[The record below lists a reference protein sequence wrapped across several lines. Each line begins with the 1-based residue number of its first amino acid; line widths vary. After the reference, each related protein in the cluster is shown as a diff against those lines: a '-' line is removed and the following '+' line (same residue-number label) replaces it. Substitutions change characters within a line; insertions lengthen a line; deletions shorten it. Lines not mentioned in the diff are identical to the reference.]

1 VKRLASALN
10 VRILA
15 FAISAAI
22 PVPAVAQSGH
32 YPITVDRIVAAMNNM
47 GLAIAPAQVTLVSSP
62 VAATPGPRLSVRS
75 IERWN
80 DARMMVRLECEDSAE
95 CVPFF
100 VAVRTSPTSVNA
112 ANVAA
117 VNPAS
122 RPAPIASPAGSRS
135 YTPPVLRAGSSAT
148 LLLEGNH
155 IHIRLSVIC
164 LDGGS
169 PGQTI
174 HVTDAERREV
184 YTAQIVNGSTLEGR
198 L

>member
-1 VKRLASALN
+1 MGFLLKRFAS
-10 VRILA
+10 ILVLTL
-15 FAISAAI
+15 STAAA
-22 PVPAVAQSGH
+22 VPAVAQSGH
-32 YPITVDRIVAAMNNM
+32 YPIGVDRVVAAMNNM
-47 GLAIAPAQVTLVSSP
+47 GLQIAPGQVSLLSNP
-62 VAATPGPRLSVRS
+62 VASTPGPRLTVRS

-80 DARMMVRLECEDSAE
+80 DARMMVRMECEDPQE

-100 VAVRTSPTSVNA
+100 VGVRTKT
-112 ANVAA
+112 ANTATAA
-117 VNPAS
+117 VNVMD
-122 RPAPIASPAGSRS
+122 RPAPAVTSSASRS
-135 YTPPVLRAGSSAT
+135 SYTAPVLRAGATAT

-174 HVTDAERREV
+174 HVTDPDRREV
-184 YTAQIVNGSTLEGR
+184 YTAQIIDGVTLEGR

>member
-1 VKRLASALN
+1 MTSMVL
-10 VRILA
+10 
-15 FAISAAI
+15 AI
-22 PVPAVAQSGH
+22 PAAAQSAH
-32 YPITVDRIVAAMNNM
+32 YPIAVDRVVAAINSM
-47 GLAIAPAQVTLVSSP
+47 GLQIGPAQVTLLSTP
-62 VAATPGPRLSVRS
+62 VASTPGPRLSVRS

-80 DARMMVRLECEDSAE
+80 DARMMVRMECEDPQQ

-100 VAVRTSPTSVNA
+100 VAVRSN
-112 ANVAA
+112 A
-117 VNPAS
+117 VNTANSAVNSSDRPVPVVMAAAS
-122 RPAPIASPAGSRS
+122 R
-135 YTPPVLRAGSSAT
+135 TPSVAPVLRAGSQAT

-174 HVTDAERREV
+174 RVTDPDHREV
-184 YTAQIVNGSTLEGR
+184 YTAQIIDGATLEGR

>member
-1 VKRLASALN
+1 MGFLLKRFAS
-10 VRILA
+10 ILVLTL
-15 FAISAAI
+15 STTAA
-22 PVPAVAQSGH
+22 VPAVAQSGH
-32 YPITVDRIVAAMNNM
+32 YPVTVDRVVAAMNNM
-47 GLAIAPAQVTLVSSP
+47 GLEIAPGQVSLLSNP
-62 VAATPGPRLSVRS
+62 VASIPGPRLTVRS

-80 DARMMVRLECEDSAE
+80 DARMMVRMECEDPQE

-100 VAVRTSPTSVNA
+100 VGVRTKT
-112 ANVAA
+112 ANTATAA
-117 VNPAS
+117 VS
-122 RPAPIASPAGSRS
+122 VMDRPAPPVTPSGSRSSS
-135 YTPPVLRAGSSAT
+135 YTPPVLRAGATAT

-174 HVTDAERREV
+174 HVTDPDRREV
-184 YTAQIVNGSTLEGR
+184 YTAQIIDGVTLEGR

>member
-1 VKRLASALN
+1 MGFLLKRFAS
-10 VRILA
+10 ILVLTL
-15 FAISAAI
+15 STAAA
-22 PVPAVAQSGH
+22 VPAVAQSGH
-32 YPITVDRIVAAMNNM
+32 YPIGVDRVVAAMNNM
-47 GLAIAPAQVTLVSSP
+47 GLQIAPGQLSLLSNP
-62 VAATPGPRLSVRS
+62 VASTPGPRLTVRS

-80 DARMMVRLECEDSAE
+80 DARMMVRMECEDPQE

-100 VAVRTSPTSVNA
+100 VGVRTKT
-112 ANVAA
+112 ANTATAA
-117 VNPAS
+117 VNVMD
-122 RPAPIASPAGSRS
+122 RPAPAVTSSASRS
-135 YTPPVLRAGSSAT
+135 SYTAPVLRAGATAT

-174 HVTDAERREV
+174 HVTDPDRREV
-184 YTAQIVNGSTLEGR
+184 YTAQIIDGVTLEGR